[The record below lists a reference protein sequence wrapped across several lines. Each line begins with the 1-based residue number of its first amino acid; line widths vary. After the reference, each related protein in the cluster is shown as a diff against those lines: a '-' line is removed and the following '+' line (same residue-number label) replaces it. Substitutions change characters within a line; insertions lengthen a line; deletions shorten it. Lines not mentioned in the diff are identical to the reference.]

1 MVIAAVVVQLLVQFG
16 VLDTRN
22 RFVWAVADFLYKMTE
37 PLFRRMR
44 RYMPDLGS
52 VDLSPLVV
60 ILLLVILLVATG
72 FICWRN
78 GGVARCSP
86 RSGRGPARPPPL
98 KASEVRDLLGDNDD
112 ESTLSYL

>member
-1 MVIAAVVVQLLVQFG
+1 MLLDAVFFLLEAILRIYSWVVIAAVVVQLLVQFG

-60 ILLLVILLVATG
+60 ILLLQAAQYVVIAIRG
-72 FICWRN
+72 YMIR
-78 GGVARCSP
+78 GGI
-86 RSGRGPARPPPL
+86 
-98 KASEVRDLLGDNDD
+98 
-112 ESTLSYL
+112 YF